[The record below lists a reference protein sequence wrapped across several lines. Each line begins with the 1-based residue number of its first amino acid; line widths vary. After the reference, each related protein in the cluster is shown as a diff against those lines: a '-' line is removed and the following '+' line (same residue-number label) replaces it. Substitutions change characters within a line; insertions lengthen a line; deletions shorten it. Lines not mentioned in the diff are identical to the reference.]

1 MIERRYLP
9 LPTPWVRS
17 GTSPSILLWSNAVIG
32 LLFAVALVLGSWRD
46 GTLRMIGPSFGL
58 LEHPAIWIFVAAQIL
73 VPIVVSRSTGRFST
87 LDKEPGLPLTEAFI
101 TDTFPKLR
109 ETFFDMLKRD
119 EIRAKR
125 IFNVLLLLG
134 LGFWSWNTFQNL
146 RVGNGAPRFDFWDS
160 AAHFWGY
167 WLSRAYKLYIW
178 LVVAPTV
185 VHAQLS
191 IARAL
196 RKMLGA
202 ADTAAALSLDP
213 YHPDGAGGT
222 RSFIDVVLLPMF
234 VLVLPAVCLT
244 TAATW
249 VHKRYDFTTVGAII
263 ATVTL
268 FVLVYWY
275 PATAL
280 RNAIVAEKDRQKRKI
295 SGLQRSLYDAL
306 LQEAPVATTLKDPT
320 SVLLSLSSV
329 AKQVDDL
336 PNWPQ
341 LARVAQ
347 AAVVFVGSPLVAPL
361 LKDAS
366 AYFLKTF
373 A

>member
-9 LPTPWVRS
+9 LPIPWVRS
-17 GTSPSILLWSNAVIG
+17 GRRPAVFIWVNVGIG
-32 LLFAVALVLGSWRD
+32 LVFAVALVFGSWRD
-46 GTLRMIGPSFGL
+46 GTLRMPGASFGL
-58 LEHPAIWIFVAAQIL
+58 FEHPAIWIFLAAQIF

-87 LDKEPGLPLTEAFI
+87 LEKEPALPLAETFI
-101 TDTFPKLR
+101 TAELPSVQKSFL
-109 ETFFDMLKRD
+109 EMLKRD
-119 EIRAKR
+119 DDRSKR
-125 IFNVLLLLG
+125 IFNILLLLG
-134 LGFWSWNTFQNL
+134 LGFWAWNTFQNL
-146 RVGNGAPRFDFWDS
+146 RSGRGAPQFDFWDS
-160 AAHFWGY
+160 ASHFWGY
-167 WLSRAYKLYIW
+167 WISRAYKLYIW
-178 LVVAPTV
+178 LVIAPAV
-185 VHAQLS
+185 VHAQLC

-196 RKMLGA
+196 RKMFRA
-202 ADTAAALSLDP
+202 ADEAAALSLDP

-234 VLVLPAVCLT
+234 VLVLPAVFLT

-249 VHKRYDFTTVGAII
+249 VHKRYDLTTVGAII
-263 ATVTL
+263 VTLVL

-275 PATAL
+275 PAAAL

-306 LQEAPVATTLKDPT
+306 LQEKPVATTLKDPT

-329 AKQVDDL
+329 AKQVDTL

-347 AAVVFVGSPLVAPL
+347 AAVVFVGSPLIAPL
-361 LKDAS
+361 IKDAS